1 MKTEVTKEMVI
12 NENLTEDQI
21 ELINRIYKKV
31 ISIGKMKMDTISYQL
46 YISNEK
52 EVYLP
57 KGTLIHFV
65 KYNENTIKNISK
77 EGIIASELQ
86 GIKSENGLNY
96 ITRFYKMS
104 LDTTLNT
111 YNSKELHNK
120 DNIGFIINP
129 TSKLGGI
136 LYYNILDEKFD
147 NNIMVRDI
155 ISPSKRIKDDNLAY
169 ILVGIPSNSIS
180 GIIVGDSLL
189 SNNEVIN
196 NLKHLFPNSYL
207 ITKEGYILKDR
218 SNIIKIEDYEVMS
231 LEYAKVRI
239 ENNLLKKEIKNVLNA
254 IKNSTTFY
262 QQAKIYKKLGYKV
275 PKGLLSKLTKEEIN
289 RL

>member
-1 MKTEVTKEMVI
+1 MKTEMI
-12 NENLTEDQI
+12 NNENLTEDQI

-31 ISIGKMKMDTISYQL
+31 LSIGKMKMDTISYQL
-46 YISNEK
+46 YINDEK

-57 KGTLIHFV
+57 KGTLIHFT
-65 KYNENTIKNISK
+65 KYNEDIVKEISK
-77 EGIIASELQ
+77 EGIIAGEVRD
-86 GIKSENGLNY
+86 KKNTTGLNY
-96 ITRFYKMS
+96 VSSFYKMNI
-104 LDTTLNT
+104 DTILNT
-111 YNSKELHNK
+111 YNNKEFSIK

-136 LYYNILDEKFD
+136 LYYNILDDKFD

-189 SNNEVIN
+189 SNNEIIN

-207 ITKEGYILKDR
+207 ITKEGYIIKDR
-218 SNIIKIEDYEVMS
+218 SNIIKIEDYEIMS

-239 ENNLLKKEIKNVLNA
+239 ENNLLKKEIKNILNTV
-254 IKNSTTFY
+254 KNNTTFY
-262 QQAKIYKKLGYKV
+262 EQAKIYKKLGYKI
-275 PKGLLSKLTKEEIN
+275 PKGLLKKLSDEEIN
-289 RL
+289 SL